1 MPLNFGDDKISIAII
16 SWMCFSKPFS
26 NPVPNL
32 PVIKVETNLF
42 MTEMSDGSLEV
53 QLQRINYFAELL
65 HKDGLYL
72 A

>member
-32 PVIKVETNLF
+32 PVIKVDIRNKF
-42 MTEMSDGSLEV
+42 
-53 QLQRINYFAELL
+53 L
-65 HKDGLYL
+65 HD
-72 A
+72 